1 MLSCWIWLTE
11 DVFYDEN
18 DFQLYLAN
26 PSFQPPG
33 QVVDSYA
40 VGSNTYTVYKSSLK
54 DQSTQ
59 LLVKRLELSVLL
71 FIEGGSFIDTT
82 DDRWQIYI
90 LYSTS

>member
-1 MLSCWIWLTE
+1 M
-11 DVFYDEN
+11 FYDEN

-33 QVVDSYA
+33 QAIDSYT
-40 VGSNTYTVYKSSLK
+40 VDSNTYTVYKSSLK

-59 LLVKRLELSVLL
+59 VLVKRLELSVLL
-71 FIEGGSFIDTT
+71 FIEGGSFIDTA

-90 LYSTS
+90 LCSTSQARPDN